1 MDTLGR
7 PIGDL
12 LHPED
17 AREVERALNLKAL
30 GNQQMFVV
38 RMRTSMAGNTRSP
51 SKIEYKVQVLYTVH
65 VYAYAPSWLFSTISG
80 YC

>member
-7 PIGDL
+7 LVGDL

-17 AREVERALNLKAL
+17 AREVEKALNLKTL

-38 RMRTSMAGNTRSP
+38 RMRTSMAGNTRSL
-51 SKIEYKVQVLYTVH
+51 SKIEYKVQL
-65 VYAYAPSWLFSTISG
+65 L
-80 YC
+80 